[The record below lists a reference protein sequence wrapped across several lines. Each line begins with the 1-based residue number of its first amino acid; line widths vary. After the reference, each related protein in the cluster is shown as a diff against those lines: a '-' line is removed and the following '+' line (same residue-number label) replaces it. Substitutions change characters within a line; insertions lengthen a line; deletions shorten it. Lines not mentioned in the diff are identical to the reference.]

1 MKIGVFGGCFN
12 PPHKSHK
19 QLSEL
24 LLENGY
30 VDEIIFVP
38 TGDFYPKRDLTS
50 FEDRVNM
57 LKLMVRDHDKMSVSE
72 LGTTKDCEFTYQL
85 MDKLK
90 DEYPEAQLHFVCGTD
105 NLRELNSWKRYEY
118 ILSNYN
124 VLVARRNGDDAE
136 KIVNSYS
143 PYDNSITVA
152 EVEVGDLSSTKV
164 RMALLNEDE
173 TVKEFLDESVYEYID
188 KNNLYRRMDDGI

>member
-38 TGDFYPKRDLTS
+38 TGDFYPKRDLAS

-72 LGTTKDCEFTYQL
+72 LGATKDCEFTYQL

-124 VLVARRNGDDAE
+124 VLVARRNGDDVE
-136 KIVNSYS
+136 EIVNSYS

>member
-38 TGDFYPKRDLTS
+38 TGDFYPKRDLAS

-124 VLVARRNGDDAE
+124 VLVARRNGDDVE
-136 KIVNSYS
+136 EIVNSYS

>member
-38 TGDFYPKRDLTS
+38 TGDFYPKRDLAS

-57 LKLMVRDHDKMSVSE
+57 LKLMVRDHDKMSVLE
-72 LGTTKDCEFTYQL
+72 IGGTRDCEFTYQL
-85 MDKLK
+85 MDKLRDK
-90 DEYPEAQLHFVCGTD
+90 YSDVQLYFVCGTD

-124 VLVARRNGDDAE
+124 VLVTRRNGDDVE
-136 KIVNSYS
+136 KIVSGYS
-143 PYDNSITVA
+143 PYDGSITVA
-152 EVEVGDLSSTKV
+152 NVEVGDLSSTKV
-164 RMALLNEDE
+164 RMALLNEEE